1 MESGCKKNA
10 EVEVGA
16 TYRHY
21 KGNQYKVLALAKHS
35 ETLEDMVVYVA
46 LYGNGQVW
54 VRPKSMWNEEVEKD
68 GRKMLRFT
76 KVESEN

>member
-1 MESGCKKNA
+1 MKQD
-10 EVEVGA
+10 VEVGA

-68 GRKMLRFT
+68 GQKMLRFT